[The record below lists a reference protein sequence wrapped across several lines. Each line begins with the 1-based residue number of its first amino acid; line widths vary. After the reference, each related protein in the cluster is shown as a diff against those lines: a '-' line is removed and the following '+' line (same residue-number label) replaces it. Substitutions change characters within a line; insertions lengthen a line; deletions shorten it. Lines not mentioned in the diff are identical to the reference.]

1 MTHTTEI
8 KHNQRRVQSVCIMA
22 KWFTRSLLFIGVL
35 TLCLISHPCLSDAHQ
50 GKLERHYL
58 HYMFTAWTKANILPE
73 LSAVGVVDDRQISD
87 DSNEVPD
94 WIRLILTADDGTDA
108 FVQLCDSNWYK
119 HQLYTLSNCTQCSE
133 LHTFLRIIGCE
144 VEKFPNGTVTS
155 LRAFDEYGFDGDDFI
170 AFDYDTM
177 QWVDK
182 SPKAKETKKK
192 WDLQTKRNQFIKNYV
207 EKCMDWIST
216 FNNTHEN
223 SPVIYSFARRAPD
236 DHSKLVLI
244 CLVTGFYPRD
254 IEMNIRLNRINI
266 ESQISSGIRPNDNE
280 TFQLR
285 SSVKIDRNHRGS
297 YDCHVIHSSLTE
309 PVTVEWDGAC
319 FDCETE
325 SHFSVIIIP
334 IIAFVILALIV
345 ICFIC
350 KNKWSNGAM
359 GSYRYC
365 GGAISSYLA

>member
-223 SPVIYSFARRAPD
+223 SPSIHIFV
-236 DHSKLVLI
+236 SKASNDQHKLI
-244 CLVTGFYPRD
+244 LSCLATGFYPRD
-254 IEMNIRLNRINI
+254 IKMNIRLNKSILDN
-266 ESQISSGIRPNDNE
+266 QTCSGIRPNADE

-285 SSVKIDRNHRGS
+285 ASVEIDCNYKGP
-297 YDCHVIHSSLTE
+297 YDCLVIHSSLTE
-309 PVTVEWDGAC
+309 PVSVEWDGKC
-319 FDCETE
+319 STFETG
-325 SHFSVIIIP
+325 SG
-334 IIAFVILALIV
+334 FVIVIV
-345 ICFIC
+345 IVIVIVVVSVLAVIGILWWCSS
-350 KNKWSNGAM
+350 KKKGSNGE
-359 GSYRYC
+359 
-365 GGAISSYLA
+365 L